1 MRFMM
6 LLKSDAAAEAGVVPD
21 EKLLTEMGNY
31 NQAMVDAGVMLGGE
45 GLHPTSRGARIR
57 IERGK
62 LTVTDG
68 PFTEAKEIV
77 AGYFLLQTS
86 SKADAIAWAKRL
98 PGGDAQ
104 GEGHVELRLLYET
117 EDFEV
122 DPAEQPGG
130 WRDRETAIREAPPA
144 PGPDKGRRYISFL
157 KGHRITEG
165 EVKPTEKVLSEMGGL
180 IQEMAD
186 KGVWISGEGLR
197 ASSHGARLTFKNG
210 KVTVTDGP
218 FAEAKELIAGFS
230 MYRAKTKAEAIEW
243 ARRWLQIHI
252 EGTGIEAG
260 EIEVREVYETE
271 DIPVTSEEQPGG
283 WRDQEK
289 QLRERLAGV

>member
-6 LLKSDAAAEAGVVPD
+6 LLKSDANAEAGVVPD

-31 NQAMVDAGVMLGGE
+31 NQAMVDARVMVGGE
-45 GLHPTSRGARIR
+45 GLHPSSRGARIR

-62 LTVTDG
+62 TTVTDG
-68 PFTEAKEIV
+68 PFAEAKEVV
-77 AGYFLLQTS
+77 AGYFLMQTS
-86 SKADAIAWAKRL
+86 SKAEAIAWAKRL

-104 GEGHVELRLLYET
+104 GEGHIELRQLYET

-130 WRDRETAIREAPPA
+130 WRDRETAMREAPPA
-144 PGPDKGRRYISFL
+144 AGPEKGRRYISFL
-157 KGHRITEG
+157 KADRNTES
-165 EVKPTEKVLSEMGGL
+165 EMKPSEKLLSEMGGL
-180 IQEMAD
+180 VQEMAE
-186 KGVWISGEGLR
+186 KGVLISGDGLR

-218 FAEAKELIAGFS
+218 FVETKELIAGFS

-243 ARRWLQIHI
+243 ARRCLQIHI
-252 EGTGIEAG
+252 DGTGIEAG
-260 EIEVREVYETE
+260 EIEVREVFETD
-271 DIPVTSEEQPGG
+271 DIPVASEEKPGG